1 MPPPLPL
8 LLLLLSPPLLA
19 TARTLAHPRPPGSG
33 RGALTS
39 PGADAWASAT
49 YVCRRGARRAR
60 RAPRSAGTCGAE
72 RREAGGAGRYHGNR
86 SVARRCACVA
96 ERGSEAVSSAPFPAV
111 AGAELGGGRG
121 GGGGSSSVGRGTLH
135 TGRWPEV
142 AHRVPPGIND
152 LTRSRSR
159 RCRLGGEGRWFGGR
173 AGRGLRRRRGQERR
187 QAVGGAG
194 GAGAAAAL
202 GAWGGRAVPGW
213 ASPGRRLPAAQLL
226 ASGGDWRK
234 PVSGPVMSD

>member
-1 MPPPLPL
+1 MSSSSGAGRALR
-8 LLLLLSPPLLA
+8 
-19 TARTLAHPRPPGSG
+19 TAGAFGS
-33 RGALTS
+33 
-39 PGADAWASAT
+39 
-49 YVCRRGARRAR
+49 
-60 RAPRSAGTCGAE
+60 E
-72 RREAGGAGRYHGNR
+72 RREAGSGGNR

-121 GGGGSSSVGRGTLH
+121 GGGGGSGSSSSVGRGTLH
-135 TGRWPEV
+135 TGRWPEE

-159 RCRLGGEGRWFGGR
+159 RCRSGGEGRWFGGR
-173 AGRGLRRRRGQERR
+173 AGRGLQRRRGPERR
-187 QAVGGAG
+187 QAVGRAGRAGA
-194 GAGAAAAL
+194 AAAAAL

-226 ASGGDWRK
+226 AGGGHWRK
-234 PVSGPVMSD
+234 PGLGPVMFD

>member
-1 MPPPLPL
+1 MRLE
-8 LLLLLSPPLLA
+8 
-19 TARTLAHPRPPGSG
+19 G
-33 RGALTS
+33 
-39 PGADAWASAT
+39 
-49 YVCRRGARRAR
+49 RRGA
-60 RAPRSAGTCGAE
+60 GQEG
-72 RREAGGAGRYHGNR
+72 REAPGGVWRGAGAQVRPGVWRGAGGGRKYDGNG

-111 AGAELGGGRG
+111 AGAELGGGRGGG

-159 RCRLGGEGRWFGGR
+159 RCRSGVEGRWFGGR
-173 AGRGLRRRRGQERR
+173 AGRGLRRRRRGQERR
-187 QAVGGAG
+187 QAVRGAAR
-194 GAGAAAAL
+194 AGAAAAASL

-213 ASPGRRLPAAQLL
+213 ASPGRRLPAAQLV
-226 ASGGDWRK
+226 AGGGYWRQ
-234 PVSGPVMSD
+234 PFLGPVMSA